1 MRRIDLEHIIRAAAV
16 VADVEE
22 LIIVG
27 SQSILGAYP
36 NAPQKLLVSQEADIY
51 PKQYPER
58 AELIEGALGELSM
71 FHDTF
76 GYYAQAVGPETCVLA
91 DGWEDRLI
99 PIQNQGTRGAT
110 GWCLAPVDLLVAKLS
125 AQREKDFE
133 FVRIS
138 IEEGLVSLADLSSAF
153 NNLALEDEKRK
164 VAIGF
169 LAQLSSP

>member
-58 AELIEGALGELSM
+58 AELIEGAFGELSM
-71 FHDTF
+71 FHICSEF
-76 GYYAQAVGPETCVLA
+76 S
-91 DGWEDRLI
+91 
-99 PIQNQGTRGAT
+99 
-110 GWCLAPVDLLVAKLS
+110 LVP
-125 AQREKDFE
+125 
-133 FVRIS
+133 
-138 IEEGLVSLADLSSAF
+138 SLPRYS
-153 NNLALEDEKRK
+153 
-164 VAIGF
+164 
-169 LAQLSSP
+169 